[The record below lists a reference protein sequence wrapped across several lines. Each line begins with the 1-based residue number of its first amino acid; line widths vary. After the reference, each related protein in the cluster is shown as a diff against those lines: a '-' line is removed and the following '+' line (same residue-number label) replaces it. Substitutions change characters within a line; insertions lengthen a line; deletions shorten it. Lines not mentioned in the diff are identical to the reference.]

1 MNNKLLL
8 CVILAASLLGG
19 CGGGSTSDAE
29 SDGESPERVAR
40 ENARTALQALADSDK
55 GIDDSGD
62 RLWKQEAR
70 EYFNYR
76 KHPDNRT
83 FELNADWA
91 REFTEAAYSAGAE
104 EVWVVEISEF
114 ELAGDKYNMSDNMV
128 VVLPLDRQKRDAI
141 FRAYNLPLQE
151 AGFESLADV
160 GQSHI
165 FITGD

>member
-1 MNNKLLL
+1 MNNQLLL
-8 CVILAASLLGG
+8 SSILAAALLGG
-19 CGGGSTSDAE
+19 CGGSSTSEVDT
-29 SDGESPERVAR
+29 DGESPQRAAQ
-40 ENARTALQALADSDK
+40 ENARTAQQALADSDK
-55 GIDDSGD
+55 GVDDSGD

-83 FELNADWA
+83 FELDADWA

-104 EVWVVEISEF
+104 EVWVVEISEI
-114 ELAGDKYNMSDNMV
+114 ELAGDKYNVSDNMV
-128 VVLPLDRQKRDAI
+128 VVLPSDKHKRDAI
-141 FRAYNLPLQE
+141 FQAYNLPMQE